1 MDKAIRDLRTTIY
14 ASDIRIDPRGSL
26 SFLSLLLLLLVG
38 VGVVVAGHNLHN
50 ILIGFSQSFVRSMV
64 MVLLILLCYCWVCYC

>member
-26 SFLSLLLLLLVG
+26 SFLPLLLLLLVG
-38 VGVVVAGHNLHN
+38 VGVVVVG
-50 ILIGFSQSFVRSMV
+50 
-64 MVLLILLCYCWVCYC
+64 